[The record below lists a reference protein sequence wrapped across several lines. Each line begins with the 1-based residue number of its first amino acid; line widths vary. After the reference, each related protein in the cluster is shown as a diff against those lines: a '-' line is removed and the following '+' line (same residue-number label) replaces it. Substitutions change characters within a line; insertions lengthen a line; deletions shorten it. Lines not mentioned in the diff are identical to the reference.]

1 MWVSQSEESRSA
13 KKAGQGSATPQRTA
27 RSAAAGTAAATTSF
41 LCSAFRASASRPTR
55 SLTQQPRPLLSL
67 FRGKN
72 EPRLAEESHAERGL
86 AYYRKV
92 VKLRGRRR
100 LPRIR
105 FPLSA
110 ACHGHTNNTCAPERR
125 VGRALLPIPEEA
137 SARGCIIAHGC
148 LSSLLLRAEWGA
160 LERGSFA
167 NSASHTCVTD
177 AACCSQISSP
187 PSGCR
192 FMSQVSAELPTQPSS
207 EHWLPAYRR

>member
-192 FMSQVSAELPTQPSS
+192 FMSQVSAESPTQPSS
-207 EHWLPAYRR
+207 ERWLPAYRR